1 MKFTCGKKLFENAV
15 NVVQKAVPSR
25 STLPILNHV
34 LIEAKANMLRLL
46 GTDLEIF
53 IEHGC
58 EASIQKEGSF
68 TVPARILSDL
78 FGVFPDLDVKCEIS
92 EKTRALKISCG
103 SSTYEINTQSAEEF
117 PQPQVGSWEKTFS
130 LPLNVLKDALKK
142 TIFAAAPPTETR
154 VVLTGVLFQA
164 HDGEFRLVATNAH
177 RLAMKK
183 VKLLGKKLE
192 NFSSILPARALL
204 ELYRIMEDSDE
215 EIKVCVAQNQVGFL
229 FKNTSLFSRVIE
241 GVFPPFEQVIPKEFT
256 KEWTVPTKE
265 LLRAVRGA
273 AIVAR
278 EDTHVVKLKGKGTQL
293 TITAV
298 TQDVGQAKEVL
309 NMQSRGEEIEVAFN
323 VEYILDVLS
332 HVETEDANISLSTE
346 TSPSLFRA
354 KDSQDY
360 LYVIMPVRTT

>member
-1 MKFTCGKKLFENAV
+1 MKFTCGKKLFEDAV

-25 STLPILNHV
+25 STLPILSHI
-34 LIEAKANMLRLL
+34 LIEAKGKKLRLL

-53 IEHGC
+53 IEHSF
-58 EASIQKEGSF
+58 EVSIQKEGAF
-68 TVPARILSDL
+68 TVPARILFEL
-78 FGVFPDLDVKCEIS
+78 FSVFPDAEVKCELS
-92 EKTRALKISCG
+92 EKTKALKISCG
-103 SSTYEINTQSAEEF
+103 ASAYEINTQSAEEF
-117 PQPQVGSWEKTFS
+117 PQPQLGSWDKTFS

-154 VVLTGVLFQA
+154 VVLTGVLFQVQ
-164 HDGEFRLVATNAH
+164 DGEFRLVATNAH

-183 VKLLGKKLE
+183 VQIKGKKLE

-204 ELYRIMEDSDE
+204 ELYRIMEDSED
-215 EIKVCVAQNQVGFL
+215 EIKVCMSQNQVGFL
-229 FKNTSLFSRVIE
+229 FKSTSLFSRVIE

-256 KEWTVPTKE
+256 KEWTLPTKE
-265 LLRAVRGA
+265 FYRAVRGA
-273 AIVAR
+273 AVVAR
-278 EDTHVVKLKGKGTQL
+278 EDTHVVKLKGKGSQL

-298 TQDVGQAKEVL
+298 TQDVGQAKEMVS
-309 NMQSRGEEIEVAFN
+309 MKSRGEELEVAFN

-332 HVETEDANISLSTE
+332 HIETDESHISLSTE